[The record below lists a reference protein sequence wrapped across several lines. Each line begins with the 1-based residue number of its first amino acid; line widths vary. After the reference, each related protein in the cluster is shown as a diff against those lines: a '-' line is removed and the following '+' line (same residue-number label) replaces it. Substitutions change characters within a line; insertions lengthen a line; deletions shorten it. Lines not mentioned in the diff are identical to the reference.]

1 MKLAIVL
8 LFAST
13 SAFAQPAPGGP
24 GEDRDPTTPS
34 QPTPPDQADDK
45 PVDAPAPDPADGGTG
60 GDNVPPI
67 PVVPQPPPQEPP
79 GPPPKPREPPAQL
92 DDTTTV
98 RFDHRHHF
106 DLHWKILMLPER
118 ALELAFLPIGLLV
131 GAIDQYR
138 LDTRLGDLLSV
149 ENIKV
154 RLAPRFKFSLGD
166 GAGIGLWVKRDLF
179 DGRASLR
186 TGGIIRLDSDWQ
198 TELEYSHALLLP
210 GGRGLRARA
219 YIERD
224 KNQRYYGIGGAS
236 LAADER
242 VIQVFE
248 QGALVEVDLQ
258 GIDRYTTSGIA
269 QVGMRRQRLTTGVSP
284 TITPLMAGDTVAPP
298 PGFDDLAT
306 YVDAR
311 LVGRYDTRD
320 TAGRPSRG
328 ITLEGSVL
336 GRTDVTGKHLSATTV
351 SASARL
357 HLPVLPDHR
366 VLVLTVAGAAALP
379 LIPGDDKPLDSLAT
393 VDRTNVRGYDRE
405 RFRDRYA
412 LVASAE
418 YRFPIYEYLAS
429 RIGLDAF
436 AFVDAGTIWG
446 IAPVGL
452 DPLRYS
458 IGGGLRGASE
468 PTLFFQTTL
477 GWSPEG
483 LQFNI
488 GVESAL

>member
-1 MKLAIVL
+1 MRLALAL
-8 LFAST
+8 LFVAG
-13 SAFAQPAPGGP
+13 SAYAQNAPGAPDSP
-24 GEDRDPTTPS
+24 GENRDPTTPS
-34 QPTPPDQADDK
+34 PPTVPDTTEEN
-45 PVDAPAPDPADGGTG
+45 PVDAPVPTDD
-60 GDNVPPI
+60 VPPI

-79 GPPPKPREPPAQL
+79 GPPPKPREPPTQL
-92 DDTTTV
+92 DATTTV
-98 RFDHRHHF
+98 QFDRRHHF
-106 DLHWKILMLPER
+106 DLHWTILMLPER

-138 LDTRLGDLLSV
+138 LDKRIGDLLSV

-154 RLAPRFKFSLGD
+154 KLSPRFKFSLGD
-166 GAGIGLWVKRDLF
+166 GAGIGLWVKRELF
-179 DGRASLR
+179 DWKASVRA
-186 TGGIIRLDSDWQ
+186 GGIIRLDSDWQ
-198 TELEYSHALLLP
+198 TELEYNHALLFP

-224 KNQRYYGIGGAS
+224 KNQRYYGIGGES
-236 LAADER
+236 LVTDER

-248 QGALVEVDLQ
+248 QGALLEMDLQ

-269 QVGMRRQRLTTGVSP
+269 QLGMRRQELTPGVSTTSAP
-284 TITPLMAGDTVAPP
+284 VMPGDLRAPP
-298 PGFDDLAT
+298 PGFNDIAT

-336 GRTDVTGKHLSATTV
+336 GRTDVTGKNLSATTV

-357 HLPVLPDHR
+357 HIPVLPDHR
-366 VLVLTVAGAAALP
+366 VLVLTLAGAAALP

-405 RFRDRYA
+405 RFRDLYA
-412 LVASAE
+412 IVGSAE

-446 IAPVGL
+446 NDPFSL
-452 DPLRYS
+452 SPLRYAF
-458 IGGGLRGASE
+458 GGGLRGASE
-468 PTLFFQTTL
+468 PSLFFQTTL